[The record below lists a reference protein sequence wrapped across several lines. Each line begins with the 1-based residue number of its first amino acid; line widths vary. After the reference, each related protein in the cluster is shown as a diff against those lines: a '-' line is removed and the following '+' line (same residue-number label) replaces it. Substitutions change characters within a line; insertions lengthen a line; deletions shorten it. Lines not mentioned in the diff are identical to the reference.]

1 MRFELDKIDTI
12 VIKIGTSLL
21 SGRLAFEGQ
30 VMEAVVKEICALKKA
45 QDINILI
52 VTSGAVGCG
61 MNTLGMTER
70 PTALPERQAVAAVGQ
85 ATLMHYYETLFRA
98 YGDGLH
104 TAQVL
109 LTLND
114 LNDRR
119 TYLNARNTLQALLQR
134 KTIIPII
141 NENDS
146 TAIEELRFGD
156 NDTLAARIA
165 VKTNANLL
173 IILSDVDGLYDADP
187 RKNENA
193 ALVREVHEIT
203 DELVTGAGGAGSI
216 TGTGGMVTK
225 IEAAR
230 IGMAAG
236 VHVVLANGHRKKII
250 HDTLSGDAPGT
261 VFIPSESAI
270 SHRKRWIA
278 FGRAPHGVITVDAG
292 AVAALKEQGKSLLPA
307 GVAQVEGKFDVGEAV
322 LIRTPDGQ
330 DIARAL
336 VNYASEDIRKI
347 MGRRTGEI
355 EAILGRKDFDEIVHR
370 NNLVIL

>member
-1 MRFELDKIDTI
+1 MQFDPEKLDTI

-45 QDINILI
+45 YDLNILI

-61 MNTLGMTER
+61 MNILGMETR

-85 ATLMHYYETLFRA
+85 ATLMHYYETLFRS

-104 TAQVL
+104 AAQVL
-109 LTLND
+109 LTLSD

-119 TYLNARNTLQALLQR
+119 TYLNARNTLQALLGM
-134 KTIIPII
+134 KCIIPII

-165 VKTNANLL
+165 VKNNANLL
-173 IILSDVDGLYDADP
+173 IILSDVDGLYDKNP
-187 RKNENA
+187 REHEDA
-193 ALVREVHEIT
+193 ALVPEVDDIT
-203 DELVTGAGGAGSI
+203 DTLAASAGGAGTI
-216 TGTGGMVTK
+216 TGTGGMITK

-230 IGMAAG
+230 ICMAAG
-236 VHVVLANGHRKKII
+236 VHVVLANGHHKNII
-250 HDTLSGDAPGT
+250 RDTLVGVAPGT
-261 VFIPSESAI
+261 VFVPSETAI

-278 FGRAPHGVITVDAG
+278 FGRAPHGVLYVDAG
-292 AVAALKEQGKSLLPA
+292 AVTAIQTHGKSLLPA
-307 GVAQVEGKFDVGEAV
+307 GVARVEGEFGVGDAV
-322 LIRTPDGQ
+322 AIRTPEGK

-336 VNYASEDIRKI
+336 VNYASDDIQKI
-347 MGRRTGEI
+347 MGHRSAEI
-355 EAILGRKDFDEIVHR
+355 ESILGRKDFDEVVHR